1 MKKKPV
7 TTPIDPEG
15 NSLTVPINRKLGSCL
30 TRRGDIVWIDT
41 ASKKAGILEAVLAH
55 PDFEYFPIC
64 AKTVDNVLG
73 VLSARTFLA
82 SLQDSEWPG
91 LKALVKK
98 PVYVPETVTI
108 VRALETM
115 TAADSR
121 MAFIIDE
128 YGGIEGLVTRNGL
141 MSELLSD
148 LTGDG
153 AADEGDIF
161 ERGDGSWLI
170 GGQVRIDEIAET
182 FGISMDDEAKGEYY
196 TLAGYLLSINGSIP
210 KTGDILRAGGWNY
223 EIVDMD
229 GHRIDKVLV
238 SRVASDDG
246 AVDSAIDGE
255 RTSTA
260 GANNAE
266 LPEEPGE

>member
-7 TTPIDPEG
+7 DHLVAAEKTVDAEGTP
-15 NSLTVPINRKLGSCL
+15 LTIPVNRKLGSCL
-30 TRRGDIVWIDT
+30 TRRADIIWIDT
-41 ASKKAGILEAVLAH
+41 ASKKAGILEAVLAR

-82 SLQDSEWPG
+82 SLQEREWPG
-91 LKALVKK
+91 LKALAKK
-98 PVYVPETVTI
+98 PVYLPETVSI

-115 TAADSR
+115 AASDSR

-141 MSELLSD
+141 ISELLSD

-153 AADEGDIF
+153 AADEGDLF
-161 ERGDGSWLI
+161 ERGDGSWLV
-170 GGQVRIDEIAET
+170 GGQIRVDEIAEL
-182 FGISMDDEAKGEYY
+182 FDISIDEESKGDYY

-210 KTGDILRAGGWNY
+210 KTGDILRSGGWKY

-238 SRVASDDG
+238 SRAD
-246 AVDSAIDGE
+246 E
-255 RTSTA
+255 TA
-260 GANNAE
+260 GSSTGSNEAN